1 MRKIKYRHEYK
12 IHINLGDY
20 YTIRSRVKQIMKLD
34 EHARKNGC
42 YSIRS
47 LYFDNLNDTAL
58 FEKISGVNHREK
70 FRIRFY
76 NGDTSHIC
84 LEKKVKNNGL
94 TSKLK
99 TRITKDECLKIVD
112 GDIDWIN
119 YRDDNL
125 LNELYI
131 KMKNGLYR
139 PKTIVDYIREAYTY
153 PVGNV
158 RVTFDSSIRSGLF
171 STNIFD
177 EKLPTVEVLD
187 PNKLVLEVK
196 YDEFLP
202 DIIADIIQ
210 TGERRAKSVSKYA
223 LCRTFG

>member
-34 EHARKNGC
+34 EYARENGC

-58 FEKISGVNHREK
+58 FEKISGVNHRKK

-76 NGDTSHIC
+76 NGDTSYIC

-99 TRITKDECLKIVD
+99 TRITKDECLKIID

-119 YRDDNL
+119 HRDDNL

-131 KMKNGLYR
+131 
-139 PKTIVDYIREAYTY
+139 
-153 PVGNV
+153 
-158 RVTFDSSIRSGLF
+158 
-171 STNIFD
+171 
-177 EKLPTVEVLD
+177 
-187 PNKLVLEVK
+187 
-196 YDEFLP
+196 
-202 DIIADIIQ
+202 
-210 TGERRAKSVSKYA
+210 
-223 LCRTFG
+223 